1 MEGIQS
7 LDEDQMIR
15 RLKINKKSSVLSGRL
30 LLNMDLAEVKKEKI
44 RKAKLVQLAKV
55 NKKRSWYWLIYL
67 SLFSVYLTA
76 VLTALFVSKMLISSH
91 SNSTNELFKITMIY
105 NDCNFHISDSAS
117 SFLDFKSVVYSRT
130 ILKVADHAMINKS
143 FFTDNFYAFKKNSI
157 EGDFL
162 ELAGKIN
169 QINDHLV
176 NSKQLIDIGYSRDE
190 FERSYDI
197 KYNLTE
203 CTVPSNEAEE
213 KTFFNLKLTTLQSI
227 RKFRFAIGNELR
239 LSPLAFGP
247 ILTDS
252 RRFIIDKGL
261 GDIIGRVHLQVSNS
275 RTRFENLTS
284 NYRKSFN
291 SIIGTT
297 SGVVALIF
305 IIWLGVLYSHRKTVA
320 DILQTY
326 CVLSFQTLE
335 GEIDR
340 INSIERAVYHNTFN
354 AVENMKQARSS
365 LNDLI
370 PEQKDAWND
379 VGGTQ
384 YGETQSFGLKS
395 KKSLKAILIKGKGG
409 NNVFSNSSKF
419 IHGTPVK
426 VFWYVFFMI
435 LLLILIWGIEAILLN
450 TIGQIVKESNTIKEK
465 AMANIEHCMK
475 LRVDFSRYF
484 RLSPYV
490 VIYLD
495 VNQIADAYKELSY
508 SDDHERYLKWWTQNK
523 GILIEA
529 LGINSTFETFQNDD
543 LCTLVLG
550 AGFADEHPYQKA
562 WPENIK
568 IECETAL
575 NGVLKKGYFQYSIYE
590 ENMMQTV
597 KQKLEPI
604 IKDIHKM
611 AKPDLV
617 AKLQAVWFAPEFVQ
631 LRAWHQLVYSNLL
644 AITMTEFVGDIEKKT
659 ASANLYVQTLEIV
672 GIVLAILPLLFYVL
686 VVIPLII
693 RTQKISLFTFDAIS
707 PLAIVSNQLSM
718 NKYKAY
724 YSVTGN

>member
-1 MEGIQS
+1 M
-7 LDEDQMIR
+7 
-15 RLKINKKSSVLSGRL
+15 
-30 LLNMDLAEVKKEKI
+30 
-44 RKAKLVQLAKV
+44 
-55 NKKRSWYWLIYL
+55 
-67 SLFSVYLTA
+67 
-76 VLTALFVSKMLISSH
+76 
-91 SNSTNELFKITMIY
+91 
-105 NDCNFHISDSAS
+105 
-117 SFLDFKSVVYSRT
+117 
-130 ILKVADHAMINKS
+130 
-143 FFTDNFYAFKKNSI
+143 
-157 EGDFL
+157 
-162 ELAGKIN
+162 
-169 QINDHLV
+169 
-176 NSKQLIDIGYSRDE
+176 
-190 FERSYDI
+190 
-197 KYNLTE
+197 
-203 CTVPSNEAEE
+203 
-213 KTFFNLKLTTLQSI
+213 
-227 RKFRFAIGNELR
+227 
-239 LSPLAFGP
+239 
-247 ILTDS
+247 
-252 RRFIIDKGL
+252 
-261 GDIIGRVHLQVSNS
+261 
-275 RTRFENLTS
+275 
-284 NYRKSFN
+284 
-291 SIIGTT
+291 
-297 SGVVALIF
+297 
-305 IIWLGVLYSHRKTVA
+305 A

-354 AVENMKQARSS
+354 AVDNMKQARSS

-370 PEQKDAWND
+370 PEQKGAWND
-379 VGGTQ
+379 VGGNQ
-384 YGETQSFGLKS
+384 YCETQSFAFKSKRSLKS
-395 KKSLKAILIKGKGG
+395 ILIKGKGV
-409 NNVFSNSSKF
+409 NNGFSNSSKF

-495 VNQIADAYKELSY
+495 VNQIADAYKDLSY
-508 SDDHERYLKWWTQNK
+508 SEDHEKYLKWWTQNK

-529 LGINSTFETFQNDD
+529 LGRSNTFETFQNAD
-543 LCTLVLG
+543 LCTLALG
-550 AGFADEHPYQKA
+550 AAFADEHAYQDV
-562 WPENIK
+562 WPENVK
-568 IECETAL
+568 IACETGL

-590 ENMMQTV
+590 ENMMKTV

-604 IKDIHKM
+604 IKDIYTM
-611 AKPDLV
+611 TKPELL